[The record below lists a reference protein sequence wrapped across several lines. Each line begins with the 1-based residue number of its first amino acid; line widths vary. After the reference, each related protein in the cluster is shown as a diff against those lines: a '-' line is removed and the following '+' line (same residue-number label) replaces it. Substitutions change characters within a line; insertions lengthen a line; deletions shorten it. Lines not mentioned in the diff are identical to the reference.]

1 MEQDQETGSRSEQ
14 AVGDSLGSLRNPG
27 FSFPWGAQLFSQPV
41 PLFLFSLAVHITA
54 AGVVQRAPTQES
66 DAPALLNQHAQPRGL
81 VLSDKDAECLPSR
94 R

>member
-1 MEQDQETGSRSEQ
+1 MEQGQETGSRKQ

-27 FSFPWGAQLFSQPV
+27 SSFPGVLNSFPSLYPFSSSALLFTSQQLG
-41 PLFLFSLAVHITA
+41 LY
-54 AGVVQRAPTQES
+54 RAPTQES